1 MKTSNAY
8 ILTILNQQCLTF
20 NYICLFLKRQDKKA
34 LQIQLRSFANGA
46 CSIVPFP
53 FIFSFLRSP
62 AQFFVLCL
70 SIQDCALYFCPRSGL
85 FILDPQLNIKV
96 FLRLARIK
104 LQMLYSI
111 KNKYYITYD
120 LAPHSNTFA
129 WRIPWT
135 EEPGRLQSMGSLR
148 VRHD

>member
-1 MKTSNAY
+1 MGT
-8 ILTILNQQCLTF
+8 QQVLRFCSGVCNPFSCLTF
-20 NYICLFLKRQDKKA
+20 QQFVCFECPTLTFTCCLYSSQGTGFISPFLR
-34 LQIQLRSFANGA
+34 FFP
-46 CSIVPFP
+46 VFPFP

-135 EEPGRLQSMGSLR
+135 EEPGRL
-148 VRHD
+148 